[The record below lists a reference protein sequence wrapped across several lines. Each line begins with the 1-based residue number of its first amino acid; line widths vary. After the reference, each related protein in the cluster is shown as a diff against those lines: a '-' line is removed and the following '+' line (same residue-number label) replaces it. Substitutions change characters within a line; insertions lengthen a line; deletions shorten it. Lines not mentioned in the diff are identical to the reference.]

1 MEADQLLVW
10 KSLRKALVCL
20 LGPKFQTPRIAKR
33 REQLDAAEKE
43 VAALN
48 DKMQGSGPGSSKR
61 SDTIVAK
68 NLRVALRT
76 KHMNPISAEGL
87 LYLDGMPGIEDM
99 LRLPPTRLSDQKLV
113 DAAKRIINN
122 VRPYRDT
129 FIENGWTPD
138 FIARADGAVK
148 ALENH
153 IRKRCA
159 RGARSS
165 RRSPG
170 SSRTNW
176 PTTWGRNGRGCR
188 TSASRS
194 RWGGPNT
201 LNAASAFTRRP
212 MRQAVHCHQRR
223 RIERAG
229 SRWAIGV
236 PQCDRG
242 PAGDSCDRLSSLGS
256 VSCPR

>member
-10 KSLRKALVCL
+10 KSLRQALVCL

-33 REQLDAAEKE
+33 REQLDAAEKAG
-43 VAALN
+43 AALN
-48 DKMQGSGPGSSKR
+48 DKIQGSGPGSSKR

-68 NLRVALRT
+68 NRRVALRT

-153 IRKRCA
+153 MMDGTNASLRSQARRELPKARRKGRKIIKA
-159 RGARSS
+159 ITPLIQDELANDVGAQRTWMQDKRIPKQMGRPKYPQRSK
-165 RRSPG
+165 RIYPPPDE
-170 SSRTNW
+170 T
-176 PTTWGRNGRGCR
+176 
-188 TSASRS
+188 
-194 RWGGPNT
+194 GGT
-201 LNAASAFTRRP
+201 LPPEA
-212 MRQAVHCHQRR
+212 
-223 RIERAG
+223 
-229 SRWAIGV
+229 
-236 PQCDRG
+236 
-242 PAGDSCDRLSSLGS
+242 
-256 VSCPR
+256 